1 MKNNVTRDNST
12 LARKKIVSNLIA
24 LNPNISSSKIA
35 KELNIHIETVVNY
48 RTDPQVIDMIY
59 DRFMEVAGIHLP
71 EILLA
76 QIEEAKRGNTRA
88 AELILKHFGKLQ
100 DTLVLKVESPFMQ
113 HLKVADTED
122 AEVITDNVAID
133 IGVSFEVKDQDK
145 LPPLPERD
153 PLNDTPNAVA
163 RRQNKALRDAELK
176 SKRTYV
182 DNKKRKAANER
193 KRLRYRANKVGL
205 KPLPPGKP
213 TPQAR
218 KEWLDELH
226 RRETEFSKTK

>member
-1 MKNNVTRDNST
+1 MKNNVTKSNST
-12 LARKKIVSNLIA
+12 LARKKMVAELIA
-24 LNPNISSSKIA
+24 LNPNIKTS
-35 KELNIHIETVVNY
+35 ELSNKLSVSTDTINNY
-48 RTDPQVIDMIY
+48 RSDPDVIDMIY

-71 EILLA
+71 EVLMA

-113 HLKVADTED
+113 HLKIADVDEAEIVEDVAM
-122 AEVITDNVAID
+122 D
-133 IGVSFEVKDQDK
+133 IGNSFEVKDQDM

-163 RRQNKALRDAELK
+163 RRHNKALRDAELK
-176 SKRTYV
+176 SKKTYA
-182 DNKKRKAANER
+182 DKKKRKAANER

-226 RRETEFSKTK
+226 RRETEFSKRK

>member
-1 MKNNVTRDNST
+1 M
-12 LARKKIVSNLIA
+12 
-24 LNPNISSSKIA
+24 
-35 KELNIHIETVVNY
+35 
-48 RTDPQVIDMIY
+48 
-59 DRFMEVAGIHLP
+59 
-71 EILLA
+71 A

-122 AEVITDNVAID
+122 AEIVEDVAID
-133 IGVSFEVKDQDK
+133 IGNSFEVKDQDM

-153 PLNDTPNAVA
+153 PLNDTPNTVA
-163 RRQNKALRDAELK
+163 RRQNKALRDAELR
-176 SKRTYV
+176 SKRTYA
-182 DNKKRKAANER
+182 DDKKRKAANER
-193 KRLRYRANKVGL
+193 KKLRYRANKVGL

-218 KEWLDELH
+218 KKWLDELH
-226 RRETEFSKTK
+226 RRETGNIEGK

>member
-1 MKNNVTRDNST
+1 MKNNVTKSNST
-12 LARKKIVSNLIA
+12 YARKKMIAELIA
-24 LNPNISSSKIA
+24 MNPNITSSKIA
-35 KELNIHIETVVNY
+35 SELNVSLATINNY
-48 RTDPQVIDMIY
+48 RANPEVIDMIY

-71 EILLA
+71 EVLMA

-113 HLKVADTED
+113 HLKVVDTED
-122 AEVITDNVAID
+122 AEIVEDVAID
-133 IGVSFEVKDQDK
+133 IGESFEVKGQDM

-153 PLNDTPNAVA
+153 PINDRPRAKVMQEN
-163 RRQNKALRDAELK
+163 REL
-176 SKRTYV
+176 KRTYA
-182 DNKKRKAANER
+182 DNKKKKSANAR

-226 RRETEFSKTK
+226 RRETELPK

>member
-1 MKNNVTRDNST
+1 MKNNVTKPNVT
-12 LARKKIVSNLIA
+12 LARKKIVAEMMA
-24 LNPNISSSKIA
+24 LNPGIKAAELSKKLNVSVETIS
-35 KELNIHIETVVNY
+35 NY
-48 RTDPQVIDMIY
+48 RTDPDVIDMVY
-59 DRFMEVAGIHLP
+59 DRFMEIAGVHLP
-71 EILLA
+71 QVLMA

-122 AEVITDNVAID
+122 AEIVEDVAID
-133 IGVSFEVKDQDK
+133 IGNSFEVKDQDM

-153 PLNDTPNAVA
+153 PLNDTPNTVA
-163 RRQNKALRDAELK
+163 RRQNKALRDAELR
-176 SKRTYV
+176 SKRTYA
-182 DNKKRKAANER
+182 DDKKRKAANER
-193 KRLRYRANKVGL
+193 KKLRYRANKVGL

-218 KEWLDELH
+218 KKWLDELH
-226 RRETEFSKTK
+226 RRETGNIEGK

>member
-1 MKNNVTRDNST
+1 MKNNVTKPNVT
-12 LARKKIVSNLIA
+12 LARKKIVAEMMA
-24 LNPNISSSKIA
+24 LNPGIKAAELSKKLNVSVETIS
-35 KELNIHIETVVNY
+35 NY
-48 RTDPQVIDMIY
+48 RTDPDVIDMVY
-59 DRFMEVAGIHLP
+59 DRFMEIAGVHLP
-71 EILLA
+71 QVLMA

-113 HLKVADTED
+113 HLKVVDTED
-122 AEVITDNVAID
+122 AEIVEDVAID
-133 IGVSFEVKDQDK
+133 IGNSFEVKDQDM

-153 PLNDTPNAVA
+153 PLNDTPNTVA
-163 RRQNKALRDAELK
+163 RRQNKALRDAELR
-176 SKRTYV
+176 SKRTYAE
-182 DNKKRKAANER
+182 DKKRKAANER

-218 KEWLDELH
+218 KKWLDELH
-226 RRETEFSKTK
+226 RRETGNIEGK

>member
-1 MKNNVTRDNST
+1 MKNNVTKPNVT
-12 LARKKIVSNLIA
+12 LARKKIVAEMMA
-24 LNPNISSSKIA
+24 LNPGIKAAELSKKLIVSVETIS
-35 KELNIHIETVVNY
+35 NY
-48 RTDPQVIDMIY
+48 RTDPDVIDMVY
-59 DRFMEVAGIHLP
+59 DRFMEIAGVHLP
-71 EILLA
+71 QVLMA

-122 AEVITDNVAID
+122 AEIVEDVAID
-133 IGVSFEVKDQDK
+133 IGNSFEVKAQDM

-153 PLNDTPNAVA
+153 PLNDTPNTVA
-163 RRQNKALRDAELK
+163 RRQNKALRDAELR
-176 SKRTYV
+176 SERTYAE
-182 DNKKRKAANER
+182 DKKRKAANER

-218 KEWLDELH
+218 KKWLDELH
-226 RRETEFSKTK
+226 RRETGNIEGK

>member
-1 MKNNVTRDNST
+1 MKNNVTKPNVT
-12 LARKKIVSNLIA
+12 LARKKIVAEMMA
-24 LNPNISSSKIA
+24 LNPGIKAAELSKKLNVSVETIS
-35 KELNIHIETVVNY
+35 NY
-48 RTDPQVIDMIY
+48 RTDPDVIDMVY
-59 DRFMEVAGIHLP
+59 DRFMEIAGVHLP
-71 EILLA
+71 QVLMA

-122 AEVITDNVAID
+122 AEIVEDVAID
-133 IGVSFEVKDQDK
+133 IGNSFEVKDQDM

-153 PLNDTPNAVA
+153 PLNDTPKAVV

-176 SKRTYV
+176 SKRTYAE
-182 DNKKRKAANER
+182 NKKRKAANER

-226 RRETEFSKTK
+226 RRETNLSN

>member
-1 MKNNVTRDNST
+1 MI
-12 LARKKIVSNLIA
+12 AELIA
-24 LNPNISSSKIA
+24 MNPNITSSKIA
-35 KELNIHIETVVNY
+35 SELNVSLATINNY
-48 RTDPQVIDMIY
+48 RANPEVIDMIY

-71 EILLA
+71 EVLMA

-113 HLKVADTED
+113 HLKVVDTED
-122 AEVITDNVAID
+122 AEIVEDVAIE
-133 IGVSFEVKDQDK
+133 IGQSFEIKGQDT
-145 LPPLPERD
+145 LAPLPERD
-153 PLNDTPNAVA
+153 PIND
-163 RRQNKALRDAELK
+163 RRRSKVMQENREL
-176 SKRTYV
+176 KRTYA
-182 DNKKRKAANER
+182 DNKKKKSANAR

-218 KEWLDELH
+218 KEWLDELQ
-226 RRETEFSKTK
+226 RRETELPK

>member
-35 KELNIHIETVVNY
+35 KELNIHIETVKKY
-48 RTDPQVIDMIY
+48 RSDPNVIDMIY

-113 HLKVADTED
+113 HLKVSDVED
-122 AEVITDNVAID
+122 AEIVTDSIAMEVGD
-133 IGVSFEVKDQDK
+133 SFEIKDQDM

-153 PLNDTPNAVA
+153 PINDTPRSKVMKDNRTLKERYADVEKKKSA
-163 RRQNKALRDAELK
+163 NIRKKLRNRA
-176 SKRTYV
+176 KRV
-182 DNKKRKAANER
+182 K
-193 KRLRYRANKVGL
+193 L

-218 KEWLDELH
+218 RKWLDELH
-226 RRETEFSKTK
+226 KRETRLLQEK

>member
-1 MKNNVTRDNST
+1 MI
-12 LARKKIVSNLIA
+12 AELIA
-24 LNPNISSSKIA
+24 MNPNITSSKIA
-35 KELNIHIETVVNY
+35 SELNVSLATINNY
-48 RTDPQVIDMIY
+48 RANPEVIDMIY

-71 EILLA
+71 EVLMA

-113 HLKVADTED
+113 HLKVVDTED
-122 AEVITDNVAID
+122 AEIVEDVAID
-133 IGVSFEVKDQDK
+133 IGESFEVKGQDM

-153 PLNDTPNAVA
+153 PINDRPRAKVMQEN
-163 RRQNKALRDAELK
+163 REL
-176 SKRTYV
+176 KRTYA
-182 DNKKRKAANER
+182 DNKKKKSANAR

-213 TPQAR
+213 TPQVR
-218 KEWLDELH
+218 KEWLDELQ
-226 RRETEFSKTK
+226 RREAELLK

>member
-1 MKNNVTRDNST
+1 MKNNVTKSKAT
-12 LARKKIVSNLIA
+12 LARKRIVAELIA
-24 LNPNISSSKIA
+24 LNPDIKTVDICKKLNISSVTLSTYK
-35 KELNIHIETVVNY
+35 
-48 RTDPQVIDMIY
+48 TDPVVIDMIY

-71 EILLA
+71 QVLMA

-113 HLKVADTED
+113 HLKVADVDEAEIVED
-122 AEVITDNVAID
+122 VAIE
-133 IGVSFEVKDQDK
+133 IGESFEVKDQDK
-145 LPPLPERD
+145 LPPLPERN
-153 PLNDTPNAVA
+153 PRNDHPNSVVFQ
-163 RRQNKALRDAELK
+163 QNKSLKKAEK
-176 SKRTYV
+176 KYKRTYV
-182 DNKKRKAANER
+182 DNKKRKAANAR

-226 RRETEFSKTK
+226 RRERESLQGK

>member
-1 MKNNVTRDNST
+1 MKNNVTKPNVT
-12 LARKKIVSNLIA
+12 LARKKIVAEMMA
-24 LNPNISSSKIA
+24 LNPGIKAAELSKKLNVSVETIS
-35 KELNIHIETVVNY
+35 NY
-48 RTDPQVIDMIY
+48 RTDPDVIDMVY
-59 DRFMEVAGIHLP
+59 DRFMEIAGVHLP
-71 EILLA
+71 QVLMA

-122 AEVITDNVAID
+122 AEIVEDVAID
-133 IGVSFEVKDQDK
+133 IGNSFEVKAQDM

-153 PLNDTPNAVA
+153 PLNDTPNTVA
-163 RRQNKALRDAELK
+163 RRQNKALRDAELR
-176 SKRTYV
+176 SERTYAE
-182 DNKKRKAANER
+182 DKKRKAANER

-218 KEWLDELH
+218 KKWLDELH
-226 RRETEFSKTK
+226 RRETGNIEGK

>member
-1 MKNNVTRDNST
+1 MKNNVTKPNVT
-12 LARKKIVSNLIA
+12 LARKKIVAEMMA
-24 LNPNISSSKIA
+24 LNPGIKAAELSKKLNVSVETIS
-35 KELNIHIETVVNY
+35 NY
-48 RTDPQVIDMIY
+48 RTDPDVIDMVY
-59 DRFMEVAGIHLP
+59 DRFMEIAGVHLP
-71 EILLA
+71 QVLMA

-88 AELILKHFGKLQ
+88 AELILKHFCKLQ

-122 AEVITDNVAID
+122 AEIVEDVAID
-133 IGVSFEVKDQDK
+133 IGNSFEVKDQDM

-153 PLNDTPNAVA
+153 PLNDTPNTVA
-163 RRQNKALRDAELK
+163 RRQNKALRDAELR
-176 SKRTYV
+176 SERTYAE
-182 DNKKRKAANER
+182 DKKRKAANER

-218 KEWLDELH
+218 KKWLDELH
-226 RRETEFSKTK
+226 RRETGNIEGK

>member
-35 KELNIHIETVVNY
+35 KELNIHIETVKKY
-48 RTDPQVIDMIY
+48 RSDPNVIDMIY

-113 HLKVADTED
+113 HLKVSDVED
-122 AEVITDNVAID
+122 AEIVTDSIAMEVGD
-133 IGVSFEVKDQDK
+133 SFEIKDQDM

-153 PLNDTPNAVA
+153 PINDTPRSKVMKDNRTLKERYADVEKKKSA
-163 RRQNKALRDAELK
+163 NIRKKLRNRA
-176 SKRTYV
+176 KRV
-182 DNKKRKAANER
+182 K
-193 KRLRYRANKVGL
+193 L

-218 KEWLDELH
+218 RKWLDELH
-226 RRETEFSKTK
+226 KRETKLLQEK

>member
-35 KELNIHIETVVNY
+35 KELNIHIETVKKY
-48 RTDPQVIDMIY
+48 RSDPNVIDMIY

-113 HLKVADTED
+113 HLKTSDVED
-122 AEVITDNVAID
+122 AEIIEDIAVD
-133 IGVSFEVKDQDK
+133 IGESFEIKDQDM

-153 PLNDTPNAVA
+153 PINDTP
-163 RRQNKALRDAELK
+163 K
-176 SKRTYV
+176 SKVRSDKKVLDDKYIDV
-182 DNKKRKAANER
+182 KRKKSANIR
-193 KRLRYRANKVGL
+193 KRLRMRAKKVKL

-213 TPQAR
+213 TPEAR
-218 KEWLDELH
+218 RKWLDELH
-226 RRETEFSKTK
+226 RRETELLKEE

>member
-24 LNPNISSSKIA
+24 LNPNISSSNIA
-35 KELNIHIETVVNY
+35 KELNIHIETVKKY
-48 RTDPQVIDMIY
+48 RSDPNVIDMIY

-113 HLKVADTED
+113 HLKVSDVED
-122 AEVITDNVAID
+122 AEIVTDSIAMEVGD
-133 IGVSFEVKDQDK
+133 SFEIKDQDM

-153 PLNDTPNAVA
+153 PINDTPRSKVMKDNRTLKERYADVEKKKSA
-163 RRQNKALRDAELK
+163 NIRKKLRNRA
-176 SKRTYV
+176 KRV
-182 DNKKRKAANER
+182 K
-193 KRLRYRANKVGL
+193 L

-218 KEWLDELH
+218 RKWLDELH
-226 RRETEFSKTK
+226 KRETRLLQEE

>member
-1 MKNNVTRDNST
+1 MKNNVTKPNVT
-12 LARKKIVSNLIA
+12 LARKKIVAEMMA
-24 LNPNISSSKIA
+24 LNPGIKAAELSKKLNVSVETIS
-35 KELNIHIETVVNY
+35 NY
-48 RTDPQVIDMIY
+48 RTDPDVIDMVY
-59 DRFMEVAGIHLP
+59 DRFMEIAGVHLP
-71 EILLA
+71 QVLMA

-122 AEVITDNVAID
+122 AEIVEDVAID
-133 IGVSFEVKDQDK
+133 IGNSFEVKDQDM

-153 PLNDTPNAVA
+153 PLNDTPNTVA
-163 RRQNKALRDAELK
+163 RRQNKALRDAELR
-176 SKRTYV
+176 SERTYAE
-182 DNKKRKAANER
+182 DKKRKAANER
-193 KRLRYRANKVGL
+193 KKLRYRANKVGL

-218 KEWLDELH
+218 KKWLDELH
-226 RRETEFSKTK
+226 RREPGNIEGK

>member
-24 LNPNISSSKIA
+24 LNPNISSSNIA
-35 KELNIHIETVVNY
+35 KELNIHIETVKKY
-48 RTDPQVIDMIY
+48 RSDPNVIDMIY

-113 HLKVADTED
+113 HLKVSDVED
-122 AEVITDNVAID
+122 AEIVTDSIAMEVGD
-133 IGVSFEVKDQDK
+133 SFEIKDQDM

-153 PLNDTPNAVA
+153 PINDTPRSKVMKDNRTLKERYADVEKKKSA
-163 RRQNKALRDAELK
+163 NIRKKLRNRA
-176 SKRTYV
+176 KRV
-182 DNKKRKAANER
+182 K
-193 KRLRYRANKVGL
+193 L

-218 KEWLDELH
+218 RKWLDELH
-226 RRETEFSKTK
+226 KRETRLLQEK

>member
-1 MKNNVTRDNST
+1 MKNNVTKSNST
-12 LARKKIVSNLIA
+12 LARKKLIA
-24 LNPNISSSKIA
+24 ELIAMNPNITSSKIA
-35 KELNIHIETVVNY
+35 KELGVSLSTVNNY
-48 RTDPQVIDMIY
+48 RSNIEVIDMIY

-71 EILLA
+71 EVLMA

-113 HLKVADTED
+113 HLKVVDTED
-122 AEVITDNVAID
+122 AEIVEDVAMD
-133 IGVSFEVKDQDK
+133 IGASFEVKNQDM
-145 LPPLPERD
+145 LPPLPERN
-153 PLNDTPNAVA
+153 PRNDHPNSVVFQ
-163 RRQNKALRDAELK
+163 QNKSLKKAEK
-176 SKRTYV
+176 KYKRTYV
-182 DNKKRKAANER
+182 DNKKRKAANAR

-226 RRETEFSKTK
+226 RRETTL